1 MDTKMMSQFSVMDTE
16 MLACVEGGGC
26 NWGDFAKAG
35 VGGGA
40 AVVAALGCAAG
51 GVKYGRLLGPWG
63 AAIGG
68 IGGAVVCG
76 YLAYT
81 ATS

>member
-1 MDTKMMSQFSVMDTE
+1 MDTKKMSQFEIMDTE

-35 VGGGA
+35 VGGA

-51 GVKYGRLLGPWG
+51 GVKYGKILGPWG

>member
-1 MDTKMMSQFSVMDTE
+1 MDTKMISQFSVMDNE

-40 AVVAALGCAAG
+40 VVAALGCAAG
-51 GVKYGRLLGPWG
+51 GVKYGKILGPWG

>member
-35 VGGGA
+35 VGVA

-51 GVKYGRLLGPWG
+51 GVKYGKILGPWG

>member
-1 MDTKMMSQFSVMDTE
+1 
-16 MLACVEGGGC
+16 MLSEIYGG
-26 NWGDFAKAG
+26 NS
-35 VGGGA
+35 GGA

-51 GVKYGRLLGPWG
+51 GVKYGKFLGPWG

-68 IGGAVVCG
+68 IGGAVICG
-76 YLAYT
+76 YLAYS

>member
-35 VGGGA
+35 VGGA
-40 AVVAALGCAAG
+40 ALVAALGCAAG
-51 GVKYGRLLGPWG
+51 GVKYGKILGPWG